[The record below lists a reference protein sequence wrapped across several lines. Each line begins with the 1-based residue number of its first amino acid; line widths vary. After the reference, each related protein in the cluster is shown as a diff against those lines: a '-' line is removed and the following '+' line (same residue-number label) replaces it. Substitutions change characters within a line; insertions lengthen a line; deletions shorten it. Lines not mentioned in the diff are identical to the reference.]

1 MKNPWVL
8 AANVGAVLIL
18 VAIVGRALLL
28 RSLAPPVDP
37 FVAAFSSGQG
47 QKAEDMMKDLDGVRK
62 TQAKVMMGILDKS
75 LREYQ
80 LQVGETPSNLDS
92 LYELPSDLADKSRW
106 VRKLDSPV
114 PNDPWGNPY
123 NYGKSSKT
131 FRIWSNG
138 PDGQY
143 GTDDDIEYKR

>member
-1 MKNPWVL
+1 M
-8 AANVGAVLIL
+8 
-18 VAIVGRALLL
+18 
-28 RSLAPPVDP
+28 
-37 FVAAFSSGQG
+37 VAAMSSGKG

-80 LQVGETPSNLDS
+80 VQVGETPSNLNS

-106 VRKLDSPV
+106 VRKLDKPV

>member
-1 MKNPWVL
+1 MKNPLVL
-8 AANVGAVLIL
+8 AISAGAVLIA
-18 VAIVGRALLL
+18 VAIVGWGLLS

-37 FVAAFSSGQG
+37 IVAAMSSGKG
-47 QKAEDMMKDLDGVRK
+47 QQVEDMIKDLDNAKK
-62 TQAKVMMGILDKS
+62 TRAKAMIGILDKS
-75 LREYQ
+75 VREYQ
-80 LQVGETPSNLDS
+80 VQVGEIPSNLKS
-92 LYELPSDLADKSRW
+92 LYELPSDLADKSLW
-106 VRKLDSPV
+106 VRKLDKPV

-138 PDGQY
+138 PDGQN

>member
-1 MKNPWVL
+1 
-8 AANVGAVLIL
+8 
-18 VAIVGRALLL
+18 
-28 RSLAPPVDP
+28 
-37 FVAAFSSGQG
+37 
-47 QKAEDMMKDLDGVRK
+47 
-62 TQAKVMMGILDKS
+62 MGILDKS

-80 LQVGETPSNLDS
+80 VQVGETPSNLNS

-106 VRKLDSPV
+106 VRKLDKPV

>member
-8 AANVGAVLIL
+8 AVVAGAVLIL
-18 VAIVGRALLL
+18 VAIGGEVLLSWL
-28 RSLAPPVDP
+28 FAPRVDP
-37 FVAAFSSGQG
+37 MVAAMSSGKG
-47 QKAEDMMKDLDGVRK
+47 QQVEDMMKDFGGVKK

-80 LQVGETPSNLDS
+80 VQVGETPSNLNS

-106 VRKLDSPV
+106 VRKLDKPV

>member
-8 AANVGAVLIL
+8 AANAGAVLIL
-18 VAIVGRALLL
+18 VAIGGNVLLSWL
-28 RSLAPPVDP
+28 FAPPVDP
-37 FVAAFSSGQG
+37 MVAAMSSGKG

-62 TQAKVMMGILDKS
+62 TQAEVMMGILDKS

-80 LQVGETPSNLDS
+80 VQVGETPSNLNS

-106 VRKLDSPV
+106 VRKLDKPV

-123 NYGKSSKT
+123 NYGKSSKA

>member
-1 MKNPWVL
+1 MKDPWVL
-8 AANVGAVLIL
+8 AVRAGAVVIV
-18 VAIVGRALLL
+18 VAIVGEVL
-28 RSLAPPVDP
+28 RSWVMAPPVDP
-37 FVAAFSSGQG
+37 IDAAISSGQG
-47 QKAEDMMKDLDGVRK
+47 QQAEDMIKGLDYAKK
-62 TQAKVMMGILDKS
+62 TQAMVMMGILDKS

-80 LQVGETPSNLDS
+80 LQVGETPSNLKS

-106 VRKLDSPV
+106 VRKLDKPV

-138 PDGQY
+138 PDAQY

>member
-8 AANVGAVLIL
+8 AANAGAVLIL
-18 VAIVGRALLL
+18 VAIVGRVLLSWL
-28 RSLAPPVDP
+28 FAPPVDP
-37 FVAAFSSGQG
+37 FVAAVSSGQG
-47 QKAEDMMKDLDGVRK
+47 QQAEDMFKDLDSVKK

-80 LQVGETPSNLDS
+80 LQVGEIPSNLNS

-106 VRKLDSPV
+106 VRKLDKPV

-143 GTDDDIEYKR
+143 GTADDIEYKR